1 MNGTPTAPELLEAAR
16 NGDNRACEQVLEEN
30 NGLIWSVVRR
40 YYGRGVEPDDLYQL
54 GCLGFLKA
62 VRGFDPAF
70 GTQFSTYAVPKIAGE
85 IRRFLRDDGSVKV
98 SRGLKER
105 AMALRQCRQ
114 DLYHRLGRD
123 PTVGELA
130 QATGL
135 EPEDIAAAET
145 ATLSVASLQSQTGED
160 GFTLES
166 ILGCD
171 GMEEEVVE
179 RLALRQAIDALPD
192 RERKVILLRF
202 YKNLT
207 QERTARI
214 LGVSQVQISRMER
227 RAIGHLREWL
237 TEESLPTTVG

>member
-1 MNGTPTAPELLEAAR
+1 MNTLDTLSLLDAARGGDNDACERLLLE
-16 NGDNRACEQVLEEN
+16 NS
-30 NGLIWSVVRR
+30 GLIWSVARR
-40 YYGRGVEPDDLYQL
+40 YYGRGVDPEDLYQL

-62 VRGFDPAF
+62 VRGFDTSY

-105 AMALRQCRQ
+105 AMTLRQCRQ

-179 RLALRQAIDALPD
+179 RLALRQAIDALPE

>member
-1 MNGTPTAPELLEAAR
+1 MRGLDAPSLLEAAR
-16 NGDNRACEQVLEEN
+16 RGDNDACERLLIDN
-30 NGLIWSVVRR
+30 SALIWSVARR
-40 YYGRGVEPDDLYQL
+40 YYGRGVDPEDLYQL

-62 VRGFDPAF
+62 VRGFDPDY

-98 SRGLKER
+98 SRGIKER